1 MNMER
6 QKAILIIEILI
17 FILFV
22 VLDAIGYIPISQTIF
37 IIPFIWLS
45 LKIRGEK
52 FCSIGFSLKEINIKK
67 SIIIGVFL
75 GVIIE
80 IFATYFTTPIISSY
94 FNTEPDLSGLQ
105 EIKGNIPMLL
115 IYIALSWVLAAVGEE
130 ICFRGF
136 LMNRISKLFGNTNSA
151 WIISLVLSSILFG
164 WGHTEQG
171 ITGWIQE
178 GISGLILGVI
188 FLKSNKNLTI
198 PIIAHGVSNTL
209 AFILIYYGNYPGIV

>member
-1 MNMER
+1 MKR
-6 QKAILIIEILI
+6 QKIILITEILI
-17 FILFV
+17 FIILV

-45 LKIRGEK
+45 LKLSGEK
-52 FCSIGFSLKEINIKK
+52 FSSIGFSFKDINIRK

-75 GVIIE
+75 GLIME
-80 IFATYFTTPIISSY
+80 IFAMYVTTPLISNFFKS
-94 FNTEPDLSGLQ
+94 EPDLTSLQ
-105 EIKGNIPMLL
+105 DVQGNITMLL
-115 IYIALSWVLAAVGEE
+115 LYIVLSWILAAFGEE

-151 WIISLVLSSILFG
+151 WVISLVLSSILFG

-178 GISGLILGVI
+178 GISGLILGII
-188 FLKSNKNLTI
+188 FIKSNKNLTI
-198 PIIAHGVSNTL
+198 PIITHGVSNTL
-209 AFILIYYGNYPGIV
+209 AIILIYYGNYPSTF